1 MLWRKSSL
9 LAECGGETSLAIGAA
24 GGRGKRIVGKEAQRG
39 ESCLGGEGSGE
50 RERGTERG
58 PADGE
63 GREQRERK
71 VKSEGRKI

>member
-1 MLWRKSSL
+1 MRHRWQGQQEAGERELWAKRHR
-9 LAECGGETSLAIGAA
+9 EGRAA
-24 GGRGKRIVGKEAQRG
+24 WGVRGVGR
-39 ESCLGGEGSGE
+39 